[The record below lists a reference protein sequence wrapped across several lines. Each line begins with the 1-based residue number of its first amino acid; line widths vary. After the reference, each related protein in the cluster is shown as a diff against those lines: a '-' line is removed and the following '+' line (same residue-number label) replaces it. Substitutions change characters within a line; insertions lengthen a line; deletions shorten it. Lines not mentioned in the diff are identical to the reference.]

1 MADSQQGLLVGLS
14 SGGDDRELAVY
25 GIGMEHVEELMVRL
39 AMRLLSDGHRLAF
52 GGTLGV
58 ADRDLTQYLIDTAHR
73 WSDEDSARTVD
84 ISRPNT
90 WPIVNYSAWPR
101 YKSIT
106 EEQKAKLVGI
116 CQFHAIDPPLAS
128 QVTKAKE
135 NTPAQDKRLEA
146 DALTAMRKYS
156 AEQVDFR
163 IVWGGKIKGSSGW
176 IAGIL
181 EEVVCTLELNKPL
194 IVLGGFGGCARLIAD
209 FLKNEAAEW
218 PEALSLAASADTER
232 DASLSIAERDELN
245 HRMTHVRE
253 VLTEYRKA
261 IHDHDKT
268 KVHGIST
275 TLIQSALNEDSARV
289 AINIVAESA
298 SFFRR

>member
-1 MADSQQGLLVGLS
+1 MADSQQGLLVALS
-14 SGGDDRELAVY
+14 AGGDDRELAVH
-25 GIGMEHVEELMVRL
+25 GIGMEHVEELMVRM

-52 GGTLGV
+52 GGALRV
-58 ADRDLTQYLIDTAHR
+58 AGKGLTQYLIDTAHR
-73 WSDEDSARTVD
+73 WSEEDSARAVD

-90 WPIVNYSAWPR
+90 WPLVNYSAWPR
-101 YKSIT
+101 YKTIT

-116 CQFHAIDPPLAS
+116 CQFHSIDPPLAS

-135 NTPAQDKRLEA
+135 KTPAQDKRLEA

-156 AEQVDFR
+156 AEQVDLR
-163 IVWGGKIKGSSGW
+163 IVWAGKIKGSSGW

-261 IHDHDKT
+261 IHDKDKT
-268 KVHGIST
+268 KVRGIST
-275 TLIQSALNEDSARV
+275 TLIQSALNEESTRV

-298 SFFRR
+298 SSLRR

>member
-1 MADSQQGLLVGLS
+1 MADSQQGLLVAIS
-14 SGGDDRELAVY
+14 AGGDDRELAVH
-25 GIGMEHVEELMVRL
+25 GIGMEHVEELMVRM

-58 ADRDLTQYLIDTAHR
+58 ADKDLTQYLIDTAHR
-73 WSDEDSARTVD
+73 WSDEDSARAVD

-90 WPIVNYSAWPR
+90 WPLVNYSAWPR

-116 CQFHAIDPPLAS
+116 CRFHSIDPPLAS
-128 QVTKAKE
+128 QVNKAKE
-135 NTPAQDKRLEA
+135 TTPAQEKRLEA

-194 IVLGGFGGCARLIAD
+194 LVLGGFGGCARLIAD
-209 FLKNEAAEW
+209 FLKNDAAEW

-232 DASLSIAERDELN
+232 DASLSIAERDDLN

-253 VLTEYRKA
+253 VLAKYRKA
-261 IHDHDKT
+261 IHDKDKT
-268 KVHGIST
+268 TVHGIST
-275 TLIQSALNEDSARV
+275 TLIQSALTEESTRV
-289 AINIVAESA
+289 AINVVGESA
-298 SFFRR
+298 SSLKR